1 MNQTLIVT
9 GMHRSGTSLMASLIQ
24 KVGVHIGDELL
35 EADDRNRHGYFEDR
49 EFLEFQRSIL
59 QACCVEGE
67 EGWPDW
73 GWTVSERLDR
83 SRFEDYKEIARRLI
97 QSRQESEKI
106 WGWKDPRTALLLEF
120 WHELIPDA
128 KYLFVYRYP
137 WDVADS
143 IARLNAP
150 IFADKPDWALR
161 IWSYYNRHILDFY
174 KRHFQQCLLVHTNT
188 ALNHPEHLSKLLKTK
203 LNLELDRPLTTEN
216 VAEIYDPNLLQT
228 LDWNHPFAESIR
240 TRASRHW
247 MWLMELDRAAEI
259 PSEGEKERKGE
270 AGREALSSP
279 SFQPPLPLAVAAKLP
294 EVKAVSEPRN
304 DGDIAVSVVIPCYNQ
319 GEYLLEAI
327 ASVQSCQAAVYEILI
342 INDASTDSRTLKVLD
357 YLKQRGFRVID
368 HPENRGLAEAR
379 NTGFRLAR
387 GRYVLPLD
395 ADNKIK
401 PNYITQAIDLFDRDP
416 RLGVVYGDCEYIGD
430 KIGVWE
436 IPEFDINRLAV
447 GNYIDACAVVR
458 KTLWEDCGGY
468 DPDIPEK
475 LGYEDWDLWLSAAER
490 GWKFHHVS
498 EVLFQYRFRRDS
510 MVSRCN
516 IPDNRQRLMHYLCA
530 KHLSLYVTN
539 FPSIFAKKDSELLA
553 ERLRVEE
560 LKTEI
565 ENLKAEVTTQQTDSL
580 HFQSELHQSN
590 LEIQQLQAQL
600 FPTEAELKRTHAEA
614 DDLRHENRQLHQK
627 LFEALQQLEATT
639 TELNAVKENST
650 IANEQLQKELIA
662 AQQQI
667 QALQAEYQ
675 AMQAHLQ
682 GELMRVQQAET
693 AAQETIAA
701 MEDTKFWKLREQWFK
716 VKTPVMRKL
725 GLLKEDPPAA
735 VPIPTSPTPPVP
747 EENPY
752 QWWLSQHYPRP
763 SDLERMA
770 EDLETL
776 EFQPTISIV
785 MPVYNTPADYLEQAI
800 DSVLD
805 QVYPHWELCIADDA
819 SSAPQVRQTLDKYTT
834 LDARIQVA
842 YRTEN
847 GHISRA
853 SNTALE
859 LACGEFVALMDHD
872 DLMTPDAL
880 FEVVRLLNRH
890 READMVYSD
899 EDKVD
904 ERNQL
909 RDPFFKPDWCPD
921 SFLSRMYTCHLGVYR
936 RSILEEIGG
945 FRVGFEGA
953 QDYDLVLRFTEKSD
967 RIFHIPKILYH
978 WRSHPESTAS
988 RLASKS
994 YAAEAAAKAITESLQ
1009 RRGEPGIVKPT
1020 DSGHWIVRYNI
1031 QKPGKVS
1038 VIIPTKDLASVLDTC
1053 LTSIFEKTTYAEY
1066 EVMVVDNGSVEAQTH
1081 QLFEKWRQRQPHR
1094 FRVELLDIPFNYSQ
1108 LNNFAASKAEGDYL
1122 LFLNND
1128 TEVVTE
1134 DWMEAMVEQAQRP
1147 SIGAVGA
1154 TLLYPDNTIQ
1164 HAGVVLGIGGV
1175 AGHSHKTYPKDAI
1188 GYFAQLQ
1195 TTNNYSA
1202 VTAACLMCRREVFEE
1217 VGGFE
1222 ERLAIA
1228 FNDVD
1233 FCLRLVDRGYRNV
1246 CLSHVVLY
1254 HYESKS
1260 RGHEDTREKQ
1270 IRFKQEIDYMKHQW
1284 AKYIEN
1290 DPCYSPHLSR
1300 EHEDYS
1306 LAVTNPLMKSNKL
1319 LV

>member
-24 KVGVHIGDELL
+24 TVGVHIGDELL
-35 EADDRNRHGYFEDR
+35 EADDLNRHGYFEDK

-59 QACCVEGE
+59 QTSCIEGE
-67 EGWPDW
+67 EGWSDW

-83 SRFEDYKEIARRLI
+83 SQFDRYKKTALNLI
-97 QSRQESEKI
+97 ESRQRTEKI
-106 WGWKDPRTALLLEF
+106 WGWKDPRTALMLDF

-150 IFADKPDWALR
+150 VFANKPDWALR
-161 IWSYYNRHILDFY
+161 IWSYYNRHVLDFY

-188 ALNHPEHLSKLLKTK
+188 ALTQPERFGELLQTK
-203 LNLELDRPLTTEN
+203 LNLELDSPLTAEK
-216 VAEIYDPNLLQT
+216 VAEIYDSNLLQT
-228 LDWNHPFAESIR
+228 LNWNHPFAESIR

-247 MWLMELDRAAEI
+247 MWLRELDRAAEI
-259 PSEGEKERKGE
+259 PSVTSRQSPV
-270 AGREALSSP
+270 ASS
-279 SFQPPLPLAVAAKLP
+279 SENISQPFAVTQMQTPLPLAVAAKLP
-294 EVKAVSEPRN
+294 EVKGVAEPEDAN
-304 DGDIAVSVVIPCYNQ
+304 IAVSVVIPCYNQ
-319 GEYLLEAI
+319 GEYILEAI
-327 ASVQSCQAAVYEILI
+327 ASVQSCQEPVYEILI

-401 PNYITQAIDLFDRDP
+401 PNYITQAIALGDRDP
-416 RLGVVYGDCEYIGD
+416 QLGVVYGDCEYIGD
-430 KIGVWE
+430 KTGVWK
-436 IPEFDINRLAV
+436 IPDFDINLLAV

-468 DPDIPEK
+468 DSDIPEK
-475 LGYEDWDLWLSAAER
+475 MGYEDWDLWLSAAER
-490 GWKFHHVS
+490 GWKFHHIP
-498 EVLFQYRFRRDS
+498 EVLFEYRFRRDS

-516 IPDNRQRLMHYLCA
+516 IPDNRQRLMHYLCT
-530 KHLSLYVTN
+530 KHLTLYVTN

-560 LKTEI
+560 LKAETDEL
-565 ENLKAEVTTQQTDSL
+565 NAEVETHKTESL
-580 HFQSELHQSN
+580 QFQSELHHAN
-590 LEIQQLQAQL
+590 LEIAQLQSQL
-600 FPTEAELKRTHAEA
+600 FPTEAELKRTQAEA
-614 DDLRHENRQLHQK
+614 KDLRDENQRLHQQ
-627 LFEALQQLEATT
+627 LFETLQTLEATQ
-639 TELNAVKENST
+639 TELDAVKENSAA
-650 IANEQLQKELIA
+650 ANERLQKELIA

-667 QALQAEYQ
+667 QALQV
-675 AMQAHLQ
+675 HFQ
-682 GELMRVQQAET
+682 GELHRH
-693 AAQETIAA
+693 QETIAA
-701 MEDTKFWKLREQWFK
+701 MEDTKFWKLRVQWFK

-725 GLLKEDPPAA
+725 GLLKEETPAA
-735 VPIPTSPTPPVP
+735 VPLPPAATPPVP
-747 EENPY
+747 EDNPY

-785 MPVYNTPADYLEQAI
+785 MPVYNTPANYLEQAI
-800 DSVLD
+800 ASVLD

-819 SSAPQVRQTLDKYTT
+819 STVPHVRQTLDKYVT
-834 LDARIQVA
+834 LDARVRVA

-853 SNTALE
+853 SNTALD
-859 LACGEFVALMDHD
+859 LASGEFVALMDHD

-880 FEVVRLLNRH
+880 YEVVRLLNRH
-890 READMVYSD
+890 RDADMVYSD

-904 ERNQL
+904 EHNQL

-1020 DSGHWIVRYNI
+1020 NSGHWIVRYNI
-1031 QKPGKVS
+1031 QRPGKVS
-1038 VIIPTKDLASVLDTC
+1038 IIIPTKDLASVLDTC
-1053 LTSIFEKTTYAEY
+1053 LTSIFQKTTYADY
-1066 EVMVVDNGSVEAQTH
+1066 EVIVVDNGSVEAQTH

-1094 FRVELLDIPFNYSQ
+1094 FRVEPLDIPFNYSQ
-1108 LNNFAASKAEGDYL
+1108 LNNFAASKAQGDYL

-1134 DWMEAMVEQAQRP
+1134 DWIEAMVEQAQRP
-1147 SIGAVGA
+1147 SVGAVGA

-1195 TTNNYSA
+1195 TVNNYSA

-1233 FCLRLVDRGYRNV
+1233 FCLKLIDRGYRNV
-1246 CLSHVVLY
+1246 CLPHAILY

-1270 IRFKQEIDYMKHQW
+1270 IRFKQEIDDMKHQW
-1284 AKYIEN
+1284 AKYLDN

-1300 EHEDYS
+1300 DREDYS
-1306 LAVTNPLMKSNKL
+1306 LAATHPLSKPNKVL
-1319 LV
+1319 R